1 MAQHTVGRETRGLV
15 VRVLRVG
22 EVLHVTPGAIAGR
35 ARELVAHMTLRASGR
50 SVRSR
55 QCELG
60 LQVVIEF
67 CALPLAG
74 GVAESAV

>member
-1 MAQHTVGRETRGLV
+1 M

-35 ARELVAHMTLRASGR
+35 ARVLVVHMTLRASGGG
-50 SVRSR
+50 VRSR

-67 CALPLAG
+67 CALPLDG
-74 GVAESAV
+74 GMAESAV